1 MSDAGARGAP
11 VALRPLALEEAATA
25 FIRAL
30 AHRERHEAGAQ
41 VLPYGTST
49 RVRYPRPL
57 AWPWPVQFDY
67 VDEFFCTAPGG
78 QSVRE
83 VAEGAE
89 GAAGAHVVNLFAA
102 QPECEAQPFTA
113 QGYLHAWTS
122 ALLARPL
129 TQGWGRP
136 EALEQPTVQGVRIHE
151 AADAQGRARCARLP
165 GISHPGAAIDR
176 FIHHFYATLGDG
188 ERDGGEEVVARGQV
202 VVCAGSR
209 VAYLSDLFTHPAH
222 RRKVMH
228 ALEAKA
234 MALGATHAC
243 LAPGQEVAAFDLYGR
258 KYGYGLAARRAVL
271 VRVAAQG

>member
-1 MSDAGARGAP
+1 M
-11 VALRPLALEEAATA
+11 
-25 FIRAL
+25 
-30 AHRERHEAGAQ
+30 
-41 VLPYGTST
+41 
-49 RVRYPRPL
+49 
-57 AWPWPVQFDY
+57 QFDY

-89 GAAGAHVVNLFAA
+89 GDEGAAVAHVVNLFAA
-102 QPECEAQPFTA
+102 QPECEAQPFIA

-129 TQGWGRP
+129 AQGWGRP
-136 EALEQPTVQGVRIHE
+136 EALEQPTVQGVSIHE
-151 AADAQGRARCARLP
+151 ATDAQGRARCARLP

-188 ERDGGEEVVARGQV
+188 ERDGSEEVVARGQV
-202 VVCAGSR
+202 VVCADSR
-209 VAYLSDLFTHPAH
+209 VAYLSDLFTHPVH
-222 RRKVMH
+222 RRKGLCDRVMH

-234 MALGATHAC
+234 VALGATHAC

-271 VRVAAQG
+271 VRVAAQR